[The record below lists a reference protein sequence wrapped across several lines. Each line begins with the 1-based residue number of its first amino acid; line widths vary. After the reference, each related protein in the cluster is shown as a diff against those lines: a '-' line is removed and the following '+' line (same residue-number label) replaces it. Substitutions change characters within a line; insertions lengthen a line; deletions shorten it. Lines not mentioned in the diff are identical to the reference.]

1 MKIFE
6 KKTITIYTIIILL
19 LAMLTFEI
27 GYCNIELINGI
38 INNNGFTYNFSLCRI
53 IVYALFIV
61 LYLVFKDKF
70 IDTAIDTMKNKYK
83 RIITYIVIAVS
94 FVACCVIGAY
104 TFYRGVNNIRAGA
117 IGIILC
123 LMATLFIIYVSKN
136 VQKNVIVTACTF
148 GIIFT
153 FTTSYNHAIDEK
165 KHFMSA
171 LNVSFLN
178 FDYVNNPIT
187 DTAIEQL
194 PQLSK
199 FTIID
204 DFLENNYKANTTDEV
219 NMEDIPST
227 PASYNVLTY
236 IFSGAGI
243 AIARILN
250 GSIIDMYIMGRIMNL
265 ILYTILVYLA
275 IKIMPFKKNIFFIIA
290 FMPYML
296 LLASSYSVDGICLGT
311 IYLFT
316 AYCFKIYKECETL
329 KLKQFL
335 ILAAL
340 FVIMLI
346 GKGIG
351 YMLIGVLVFMLPLY
365 KTIKKNKKYLP
376 KIIATG
382 IIFIIIATFF
392 VIYLKNT
399 KISSNGDNRGGNQ
412 INPIEQLNMVLTHPI
427 YDVKIAVEHMRVTLL
442 SFGWLSN
449 LHQSTFFT
457 EKYSSATF
465 FIIMLFILY
474 VSITENDF
482 NFKKKDKII
491 LLLAFLFGYGMTSAI
506 LYLSFTAVGSLHIA
520 GYQARYLFPILPLL
534 LCCISN
540 NKVKYDKSE
549 NKNMNIA
556 FGTGIFLVIGLLE
569 LIIV

>member
-204 DFLENNYKANTTDEV
+204 DFLENNYKVNTTDEV